1 MGCRMSMHPLVHVW
15 DRDRLSEELQRHYWA
30 MASSTLAATMS
41 WEFQFFDYRFR
52 RSLVPHID
60 SCISLYRQG
69 PFLSRYSQLDRVDM
83 AAGFALT
90 FAENGRVREAM
101 ELREQV
107 LEASR
112 RTLGS
117 EHPDTLRA
125 MTGLTN
131 SYSDLGRRQEAMELR
146 EQVLKASRR
155 TLGSASSISSSDK
168 T

>member
-1 MGCRMSMHPLVHVW
+1 MIIREAVVLLSSFSLIKIDEMGCRMSMHPLVHVW
-15 DRDRLSEELQRHYWA
+15 ARDRLSEELQRHYWA
-30 MASSTLAATMS
+30 MASSTLAATIS
-41 WEFQFFDYRFR
+41 WEYQFSDYRFR

-60 SCISLYRQG
+60 SCISLYKQG

-117 EHPDTLRA
+117 EHPDTLGA
-125 MTGLTN
+125 MNNLAN
-131 SYSDLGRRQEAMELR
+131 
-146 EQVLKASRR
+146 
-155 TLGSASSISSSDK
+155 ISS
-168 T
+168 TPPTTLPLCFA